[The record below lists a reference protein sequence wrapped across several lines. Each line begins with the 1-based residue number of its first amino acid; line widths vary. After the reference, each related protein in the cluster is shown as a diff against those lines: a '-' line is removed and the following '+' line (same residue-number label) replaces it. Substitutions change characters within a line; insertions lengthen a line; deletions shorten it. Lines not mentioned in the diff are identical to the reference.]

1 MSLPLYLFDYMV
13 ISINPK
19 EGGCLS
25 MKLDRERPFLLAN
38 FEHISI
44 TGFLIPCGLYAQKI
58 GLFDVFEKHLKID
71 MKTVRYSPIDKVIEL
86 FVSII
91 AGCPDNKTI
100 NNRLV
105 PDRLSAS
112 AWRQEQFAD
121 QSQIHILLHRVN
133 KENLQQLEK
142 AYQEIFADH
151 SLAARYP
158 KNKILTVDVD
168 MTGLPVSPTS
178 TTYEGAEFGHME
190 KKKSKS
196 KGYQFS
202 IAYIAQEIK
211 EVLGGVLDSG
221 NVHCSTR
228 LPQLIQLTERRIGK
242 PPIRRTSH
250 MADRLKVLKE
260 NLQKIE
266 TRVKNQ
272 QCALYAARKSSRIGS
287 LKRWISKN
295 QSRIA
300 SLTAEIKE
308 METRYYSYLHDQHLN
323 SGRLI
328 LIRADAGY
336 GTAENVSY
344 LFEAGYEFLV
354 KGYSPKT
361 SQKLARDIPEE
372 LWTKINAVTEV
383 AEANTQYISNCPY
396 PLRIIVGRKKIANKP
411 IQYFHFLTT
420 IPKTVM
426 DARKALRYY
435 NQRQSIEAFIKAGK
449 IALHFRKLRV
459 RVLPGIV
466 FFLRIALLA
475 YNFIS
480 WIKRDVFAGTEL
492 ENVGIREFIEQVM
505 RVPAKIDPSGDTKT
519 TFFPEDNSYARA
531 LVDSTTRKNHQLS
544 LFGD

>member
-1 MSLPLYLFDYMV
+1 
-13 ISINPK
+13 
-19 EGGCLS
+19 
-25 MKLDRERPFLLAN
+25 MKLDRERLFLLGN

-58 GLFDVFEKHLKID
+58 GLFEVFEKHLKID
-71 MKTVRYSPIDKVIEL
+71 MKKVRYSPIDKVIEL

-112 AWRQEQFAD
+112 AWNLEKFAD
-121 QSQIHILLHRVN
+121 QSQINILLHRVN
-133 KENLQQLEK
+133 KENLQQLEET
-142 AYQEIFADH
+142 YQEIFAAH

-158 KNKILTVDVD
+158 KNKILTVDLD
-168 MTGLPVSPTS
+168 MTGLAVSPTS
-178 TTYEGAEFGHME
+178 TTYEGAEFGHMD
-190 KKKSKS
+190 KKTGKS

-202 IAYIAQEIK
+202 VAYIAQEVR
-211 EVLGGVLDSG
+211 EVLGGVVDPG

-228 LPQLIQLTERRIGK
+228 LPQLIQLIERRIGR

-250 MADRLKVLKE
+250 MAAHLKALKE

-266 TRVKNQ
+266 TRVRNQ
-272 QCALYAARKSSRIGS
+272 QCALYAARKISRIGS

-295 QSRIA
+295 QRRIA

-308 METRYYSYLHDQHLN
+308 VETRYYSYLHDRHLN

-328 LIRADAGY
+328 VIRADAGY
-336 GTAENVSY
+336 GTAENAAY
-344 LFEAGYEFLV
+344 LFEAGYEFLL

-361 SQKLARDIPEE
+361 SQKLAQDIAEE
-372 LWTKINAVTEV
+372 SWTKVNSVTEV
-383 AEANTQYISNCPY
+383 AEANTQYISSCPY
-396 PLRIIVGRKKIANKP
+396 PLRIIVGRNKIANRP
-411 IQYFHFLTT
+411 TQYFHFLTT

-426 DARKALRYY
+426 DARELLRYY
-435 NQRQSIEAFIKAGK
+435 NQRQGIEAFIKAGK
-449 IALHFRKLRV
+449 IALHLRRLRV
-459 RVLPGIV
+459 RVLPGIM
-466 FFLRIALLA
+466 FFLMIALLA

-492 ENVGIREFIEQVM
+492 ENIGITEFIEQVM

-519 TFFPEDNSYARA
+519 TFFPEDNSYAKA
-531 LVDSTTRKNHQLS
+531 LIDCTTQKNYQLS
-544 LFGD
+544 LFEE